1 MSEARRVRSQAIH
14 FVVAVVAGSI
24 ALANV
29 QCSDATP
36 PWSASPAEGGAPPES
51 GASDAAPSESAAS
64 ADGGS
69 AEPDADAGFPPDGS
83 SPFPPVPGDE
93 IFVSTTGDD
102 ANPGTR
108 DRPLKTLAAAQAA
121 VRRSADRGKVPITVT
136 VLPGTYY
143 VGSPIVFTGAD
154 SGTQSAPV
162 TYRGGGVAVVSGGAR
177 LNLTWTPYKNG
188 VMQATVPASVSGPLA
203 LDILFLNGQR
213 QRLARY
219 PNYQAG
225 VVPFG
230 GGSADAVSPTR
241 VASWT
246 HSPVGGYVHGLQ
258 AMGWGSEHYV
268 IKGVDPSNNLVLDG
282 PFANGRPAGLKDGT
296 QVVENV
302 FDELDVPSEWYFDR
316 TAGVLYLMP
325 PSGVDPSTATVEVS
339 GIERVFEFA
348 GTQAS
353 PVQWITLD
361 GFHYM
366 HTSRTFS
373 KATEIILRSDW
384 EIYRNGAVLVTGAE
398 DCTIQNG
405 FFDQVGGAGVF
416 VNGYDR
422 RVTVTGNHFAGCG
435 SSAILFVGNPAA
447 VRNALAGY
455 GTPSVPVAQ
464 VDMTAGPATGDYPAS
479 CTASD
484 NLIHDIGDP
493 EKQVAGVGIDI
504 AQDITVTHNSVY
516 SVPRAGINI
525 GDGCWGGHVV
535 SYNDVFDTV
544 LETGDHG
551 AFNSWG
557 RDRYWSYS
565 TSEIESR
572 VSQVAGLPFLD
583 AMKPITLSDNRWR
596 CDHGW
601 DVDLD
606 DGSTNFVITNNVFLS
621 GGLKWRDGYRRSG
634 DNNVFATGQMSV
646 HVWPR
651 DNGDVFTHNV
661 FAGYAPISPDG
672 WGQELDYNLFTNAGA
687 LGAAHANGTDAHSAS
702 GDPGY
707 VDPTNGD
714 FQLSASSPA
723 LPLGIKSLPAD
734 SYGVVSLGLRAQAR
748 TPFLGSNGSTQST
761 TRDPTPE
768 TWRGAQVA
776 NLIGLDEQSATGIG
790 GDIGVFVQSV
800 PAASQAA
807 GDGLKPI
814 DVILQLDGHAIVSL
828 ADLNMYYGQV
838 TAGQTLTLGIHRNQ
852 MDTTLTFTR

>member
-1 MSEARRVRSQAIH
+1 
-14 FVVAVVAGSI
+14 
-24 ALANV
+24 
-29 QCSDATP
+29 
-36 PWSASPAEGGAPPES
+36 
-51 GASDAAPSESAAS
+51 
-64 ADGGS
+64 
-69 AEPDADAGFPPDGS
+69 
-83 SPFPPVPGDE
+83 
-93 IFVSTTGDD
+93 
-102 ANPGTR
+102 
-108 DRPLKTLAAAQAA
+108 
-121 VRRSADRGKVPITVT
+121 
-136 VLPGTYY
+136 LPGTYY
-143 VGSPIVFTGAD
+143 VGSPIVFTAAD
-154 SGTQSAPV
+154 SGTESAPV
-162 TYRGGGVAVVSGGAR
+162 TYRGGGVAVVSGGAK

-188 VMQATVPASVSGPLA
+188 IMQAAVPAGVSSALA
-203 LDILFLNGQR
+203 FDVLFLNGER

-241 VASWT
+241 VASWA

-268 IKGVDPSNNLVLDG
+268 IKGVDSTNNLVLEG
-282 PFANGRPAGLKDGT
+282 PFANGRPAGLEAGT
-296 QVVENV
+296 QVVENI

-316 TAGVLYLMP
+316 VAGVLYLLP
-325 PSGVDPSTATVEVS
+325 PTGVDLSTATVEVS
-339 GIERVFEFA
+339 GIERVFELA

-353 PVQWITLD
+353 PVQWITLE

-366 HTSRTFS
+366 HTSRTFY

-398 DCTIQNG
+398 DCNIQNG

-416 VNGYDR
+416 VNGYNR
-422 RVTVTGNHFAGCG
+422 RITVTGNHFAGGG
-435 SSAILFVGNPAA
+435 SSAILFVGSSAA
-447 VRNALAGY
+447 VRNALTGY
-455 GTPSVPVAQ
+455 GTASVPVPQ
-464 VDMTAGPATGDYPAS
+464 LDMTAGPATDDYPAS

-493 EKQVAGVGIDI
+493 EKQVAGIGIDI

-557 RDRYWSYS
+557 RDRYWAGS

-572 VSQVAGLPFLD
+572 VSQAPGIEFLD

-606 DGSTNFVITNNVFLS
+606 DGSTNFVITNNVFLA
-621 GGLKWRDGYRRSG
+621 GGLKWRDGYKRFG
-634 DNNVFATGQMSV
+634 DSNVFAAGQMSV
-646 HVWPR
+646 HVWPK
-651 DNGDVFTHNV
+651 DNGDIFTHNI
-661 FAGYAPISPDG
+661 FAGYSPISPDG
-672 WGQELDYNLFTNAGA
+672 WGQELDYNLFTSAGA
-687 LGAAHANGTDAHSAS
+687 LSAARANGTDAHSGS

-707 VDPTNGD
+707 DDAMNGD
-714 FQLSASSPA
+714 FQLSASSAA
-723 LPLGIKSLPAD
+723 LSLGIKSLPGDA
-734 SYGVVSLGLRAQAR
+734 YGVISLSLRAQAR
-748 TPFLGSNGSTQST
+748 TPFLGPNGSTQSS

-768 TWRGAQVA
+768 AWRGAQVA

-800 PAASQAA
+800 PAGSQAA
-807 GDGLKPI
+807 SDGLKPI
-814 DVILQLDGHAIVSL
+814 DVILQLDGNSIVSL
-828 ADLNMYYGQV
+828 ADLNLYYGQV
-838 TAGQTLTLGIHRNQ
+838 PPGQTITLGIHRNQ
-852 MDTTLTFTR
+852 MDATLRLTR